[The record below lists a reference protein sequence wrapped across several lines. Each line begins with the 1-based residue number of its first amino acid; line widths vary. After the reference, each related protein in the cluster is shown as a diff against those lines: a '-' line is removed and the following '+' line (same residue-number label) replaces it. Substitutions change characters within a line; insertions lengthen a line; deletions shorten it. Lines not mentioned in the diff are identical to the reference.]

1 MKNMKRQFLALALA
15 ICSICASNAQKIK
28 IGVHAGTNVSNLS
41 GGDTYRIYGSKYKV
55 GAEIGADIVYTTK
68 NKFTVT
74 SGIGLLTGGGK
85 FSVLSDY
92 YSDEGQSTEFKE
104 VNARPLYIQVPIT
117 MGYNISL
124 GKSIT
129 LNPNIGLY
137 GRYAFA
143 SFKENVTLAYSKREE
158 KWNCFDNYDNG
169 NHHIDAFKRFDYGIA
184 ANINVVLDKHYS
196 LSFGYKYGLAKLSQ
210 QYGMKERS
218 LSINIG
224 YIW

>member
-1 MKNMKRQFLALALA
+1 MKRQILIIILA
-15 ICSICASNAQKIK
+15 ISGICASNAQDLK
-28 IGVHAGTNVSNLS
+28 IGVHAGANMSNLS
-41 GGDTYRIYGSKYKV
+41 GGNTSRIYDNKYKV

-68 NKFTVT
+68 NKFTVA

-104 VNARPLYIQVPIT
+104 VNTRPLYIQVPIT
-117 MGYNISL
+117 IGYNIAL

-143 SFKENVTLAYSKREE
+143 SFKENVALAYSKGKE

-169 NHHIDAFKRFDYGIA
+169 NHHIDAFKRFDYGLA

-196 LSFGYKYGLAKLSQ
+196 LSFGYKYGLAKLSP
-210 QYGMKERS
+210 QYGMKEKSIS
-218 LSINIG
+218 LNIG

>member
-1 MKNMKRQFLALALA
+1 MKKMKRHFFTLALA
-15 ICSICASNAQKIK
+15 ICSICTSDAQTFK
-28 IGVHAGTNVSNLS
+28 IGAHVGANVSNLS
-41 GGDTYRIYGSKYKV
+41 GGDTYRIYDSKYKV
-55 GAEIGADIVYTTK
+55 GPEIGADIAYTTK
-68 NKFTVT
+68 SDFTVS

-92 YSDEGQSTEFKE
+92 YSDEGQSTEFSK
-104 VNARPLYIQVPIT
+104 VNTRPLYIQVPIT
-117 MGYNISL
+117 VGYNISL

-143 SFKENVTLAYSKREE
+143 SFKENVTLAYTKREE
-158 KWNCFDNYDNG
+158 KWNCFDNYNNG
-169 NHHIDAFKRFDYGIA
+169 AHHIDAFKRFDYGITA
-184 ANINVVLDKHYS
+184 ILNVVLDKHYS

-210 QYGMKERS
+210 QYGMKEKSIS
-218 LSINIG
+218 LNIG